1 MENFILDRN
10 FTLVPEH
17 LDVNYLVQEIMNYRS
32 KFLRLS
38 KSFLHCKL
46 EEKFI
51 DELNRSYREHINKL
65 DRTYCYGK
73 GLSEELAFEMGN
85 INNKEIYPT
94 IKILIERLT
103 EELVSSKRWQNIADE
118 VKNYSESH
126 NIDIWSITYMDTSYR
141 QIYVYIDEILD
152 QLEIL
157 KQSFTYQILS
167 KQITT
172 IEAIKLMNTPNI
184 SIQGN
189 QNQIQTGSNNQQ
201 IVNQAQNIQ
210 APEIFNELIAFIS
223 NIENVSNEDKKDFQA
238 QIDELK
244 LNYNQPSFNGK
255 YNNFMANLSAHTTIG
270 TALWQSGLIPMLTA
284 CLPT

>member
-1 MENFILDRN
+1 MENFTLNRN

-17 LDVNYLVQEIMNYRS
+17 LNVNCLVQEIMNYRS

-38 KSFLHCKL
+38 KDFLHCKV
-46 EEKFI
+46 EERFI
-51 DELNRSYREHINKL
+51 DELNRSYHEHQHKL

-73 GLSEELAFEMGN
+73 ALSEELAFEVGN
-85 INNKEIYPT
+85 INNTEIYPT
-94 IKILIERLT
+94 LKILIEKLV
-103 EELVSSKRWQNIADE
+103 EELISRQRWQNIADE
-118 VKNYSESH
+118 VKQYSESH
-126 NIDIWSITYMDTSYR
+126 NINIWSLTYMDTRYR
-141 QIYVYIDEILD
+141 QIYEYIDEILD

-201 IVNQAQNIQ
+201 IVNQAQNTQ
-210 APEIFNELIAFIS
+210 PPEIFNELITFIS
-223 NIENVSNEDKKDFQA
+223 KIENVSDDDKKQFQA

-244 LNYNQPSFNGK
+244 LNYNQPTFHHK
-255 YNNFMANLSAHTTIG
+255 YNNFMANVSAHVTIG
-270 TALWQSGLIPMLTA
+270 TALWQSGLMPILTA